1 MRKGKTSPSPSQGGG
16 ANLLPL
22 GEIREG
28 FLCLLFGLLLVGCN
42 SRQQQAHEVTSD
54 FDKAKEE
61 QAIRQM
67 VDDVYKEVNIR
78 WDKSSDR
85 TELEGTLEDNYT
97 TEEWQKLF
105 LDLCAIEAEKVA
117 AGNPDGRYF
126 SEDGNVWTMGS
137 TACPFATEVV
147 RVEFASDKA
156 ADVYFWLKPAESEN
170 QTESDTL
177 EVNKGIP
184 ILWEM
189 RKVGDRWLIQNF
201 IQGDV
206 NYNEYE
212 YNYMEHIKD
221 YIKRNQ

>member
-137 TACPFATEVV
+137 TACPFTTEVV

>member
-61 QAIRQM
+61 QVIRQL
-67 VDDVYKEVNIR
+67 VDDVYKEVNVR
-78 WDKSSDR
+78 WDKSS
-85 TELEGTLEDNYT
+85 EGTGFEGSMEDNYT
-97 TEEWQKLF
+97 TEDWQNLY
-105 LDLCAIEAEKVA
+105 LDLRGIEAEKEAV
-117 AGNPDGRYF
+117 GDTDGKFF

-137 TACPFATEVV
+137 VDLPFTTDVV
-147 RVEFASDKA
+147 RVEFSDNQT
-156 ADVYFWLKPAESEN
+156 ADVYFYLKPAES
-170 QTESDTL
+170 DP
-177 EVNKGIP
+177 IP

-189 RKVGDRWLIQNF
+189 KKVGDKWLIHNF
-201 IQGDV
+201 IEGDEA
-206 NYNEYE
+206 YEYE
-212 YNYMEHIKD
+212 YDYTEHIKD
-221 YIKRNQ
+221 YIQRNQ

>member
-1 MRKGKTSPSPSQGGG
+1 MKKQ
-16 ANLLPL
+16 LL
-22 GEIREG
+22 
-28 FLCLLFGLLLVGCN
+28 LLMSVLLLVGCN
-42 SRQQQAHEVTSD
+42 SRQQQSNEVASD
-54 FDKAKEE
+54 FDPQKEE

-67 VDDVYKEVNIR
+67 VDDVYKEVNVR
-78 WDKSSDR
+78 WDKSSEG
-85 TELEGTLEDNYT
+85 TELEGTMEDKYT
-97 TEEWQKLF
+97 TEEWQKLY

-137 TACPFATEVV
+137 TACPFTTEVV

>member
-61 QAIRQM
+61 QVIRQL
-67 VDDVYKEVNIR
+67 VDDVYKEVNVR
-78 WDKSSDR
+78 WDKSSEG
-85 TELEGTLEDNYT
+85 TGLEGSMEDNYT
-97 TEEWQKLF
+97 TEDWQNLY
-105 LDLCAIEAEKVA
+105 LDLRGIEAEKEAV
-117 AGNPDGRYF
+117 GDTDGKFF

-137 TACPFATEVV
+137 VDLPFTTDVV
-147 RVEFASDKA
+147 RVEFSDNQT
-156 ADVYFWLKPAESEN
+156 ADVYFYLKPAES
-170 QTESDTL
+170 DP
-177 EVNKGIP
+177 IP

-189 RKVGDRWLIQNF
+189 KKVGDKWLIQNF
-201 IQGDV
+201 IEGDEA
-206 NYNEYE
+206 YEYE
-212 YNYMEHIKD
+212 YDYTEHIKD
-221 YIKRNQ
+221 YIQRNQ

>member
-1 MRKGKTSPSPSQGGG
+1 MRKSY
-16 ANLLPL
+16 LLL
-22 GEIREG
+22 MSV
-28 FLCLLFGLLLVGCN
+28 LLLVGCK
-42 SRQQQAHEVTSD
+42 SRQQQSNEVASD
-54 FDKAKEE
+54 FDPQKEE

-67 VDDVYKEVNIR
+67 VDDVYKEVNAR

-137 TACPFATEVV
+137 TACPFTTEVV
-147 RVEFASDKA
+147 RVEFAGDKA

-221 YIKRNQ
+221 YINRNK

>member
-61 QAIRQM
+61 QVIRQL
-67 VDDVYKEVNIR
+67 VDDVYKEVNVR
-78 WDKSSDR
+78 WDKSS
-85 TELEGTLEDNYT
+85 EGTGFEGSMEDNYT
-97 TEEWQKLF
+97 TEDWQNLY
-105 LDLCAIEAEKVA
+105 LDLRGIEAEKEAV
-117 AGNPDGRYF
+117 GDTDGKFF

-137 TACPFATEVV
+137 VDLPFTTDVV
-147 RVEFASDKA
+147 RVEFSDNQT
-156 ADVYFWLKPAESEN
+156 ADVYFYLKPAES
-170 QTESDTL
+170 DP
-177 EVNKGIP
+177 IP

-189 RKVGDRWLIQNF
+189 KKVGDKWLIQNF
-201 IQGDV
+201 IEGDEA
-206 NYNEYE
+206 YEYE
-212 YNYMEHIKD
+212 YDYTEHIKD
-221 YIKRNQ
+221 YIQRNQ